1 MGSVFKYIAV
11 QKLTSPTS
19 VISNKVIVPAFRE
32 INICPLPIPRPFVTK
47 ERNKV
52 SLCFRVSLCC
62 QYLTLV
68 CRGNISLGLSFLSK
82 LCKLFFNFKE
92 AKIVD
97 EKKYINNSREVLIY
111 IHLQDETGKKSQKSR
126 TKHRGD
132 GKYLYSNVE
141 AETVSDSPS
150 LWLAWCYHFP
160 SWFAGLT

>member
-19 VISNKVIVPAFRE
+19 VISNKVI
-32 INICPLPIPRPFVTK
+32 VTK

-92 AKIVD
+92 AKIVE
-97 EKKYINNSREVLIY
+97 EKKYINNSRDVLIY
-111 IHLQDETGKKSQKSR
+111 YLPLSR
-126 TKHRGD
+126 RPERKD
-132 GKYLYSNVE
+132 
-141 AETVSDSPS
+141 SDSGSILVTNNKP
-150 LWLAWCYHFP
+150 HRQ
-160 SWFAGLT
+160 